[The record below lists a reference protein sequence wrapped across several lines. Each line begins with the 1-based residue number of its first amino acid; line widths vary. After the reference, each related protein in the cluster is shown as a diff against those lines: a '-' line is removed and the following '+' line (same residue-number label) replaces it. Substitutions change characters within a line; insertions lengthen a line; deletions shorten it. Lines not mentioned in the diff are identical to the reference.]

1 VPSLPRTRLEL
12 VVILGALTAFAP
24 MSIDMYLPA
33 LPTLEREF
41 GAAAGAGQ
49 LTVAAFFLGFAIGQ
63 AGFGPLS
70 DRFGRR
76 RPLLVGLAIFTL
88 ASAGCA
94 AAASVQGLMA
104 LRFLQALGA
113 CAGVVTARAVIRDLF
128 EPVEAARMFS
138 HLVLVMG
145 LAPILA
151 PLAGG
156 WILVH
161 VDWEAIF
168 WTLAAFGLAC
178 LAAGWLRLPETRDAR
193 AVRPLALSRALA
205 DYGRLLLDR
214 TFMGYALA
222 GGLNIAGMFAYIAGS
237 PFVFIELHGVA
248 PEDFGWLFGGN
259 AAGYVIAS
267 QVNGLIVRR
276 FGPALIVTWAMGALL
291 GWSALLVLAAA
302 TATGGLPGLVAPIFL
317 LIATLGFLLPNSS
330 ALAMA
335 PHGTIAGAASALLGT
350 MQFAIA
356 AFTAWA
362 VGSIHDGTA
371 LPMAALIGLC
381 SAAAFAVHWALVR
394 RA

>member
-1 VPSLPRTRLEL
+1 M
-12 VVILGALTAFAP
+12 A
-24 MSIDMYLPA
+24 IDMYLPA
-33 LPTLEREF
+33 LPTLERVF

-49 LTVAAFFLGFAIGQ
+49 LTVAAFFLGFAVGQ

-76 RPLLVGLAIFTL
+76 RPLLVGLVVFTL

-94 AAASVQGLMA
+94 EATSIEGLMA

-113 CAGVVTARAVIRDLF
+113 CAGVVTARAVVRDLYDA
-128 EPVEAARMFS
+128 VEAARMFS
-138 HLVLVMG
+138 HLILVMG

-156 WILVH
+156 WILVRLG
-161 VDWEAIF
+161 WEAIF
-168 WTLAAFGLAC
+168 WALALFGLAC
-178 LAAGWLRLPETRDAR
+178 LLAGWFRLPETRDAR
-193 AVRPLALSRALA
+193 AVRPLALSRVLA
-205 DYGRLLLDR
+205 DYGRLLADR
-214 TFMGYALA
+214 PFMGYALA

-248 PEDFGWLFGGN
+248 PDAFGWIFGGN

-267 QVNGLIVRR
+267 QVNGAIVRR
-276 FGPALIVTWAMGALL
+276 VGPARLVRLSLVGLVLWAAV
-291 GWSALLVLAAA
+291 LLV
-302 TATGGLPGLVAPIFL
+302 TAGTGWGGIAGLIAPLFL
-317 LIATLGFLLPNSS
+317 LIGTLGFLLPNSA

-335 PHGTIAGAASALLGT
+335 PHGAIAGAASALLGT

-356 AFTAWA
+356 AVTASA

-381 SAAAFAVHWALVR
+381 AVAGLAVHRRLVR
-394 RA
+394 G